1 MKLFSL
7 LFLITITITF
17 TGCKSSDENNAQKVA
32 QEFGR
37 NLYTVNTEKV
47 AEYKKLL
54 KEGEKIDVASGNF
67 TNTGGV
73 IPHTQEYIKIIQSL
87 DKDLLPLMTA
97 KGYET
102 ISGNYNIVATKFCN
116 DNNYTL
122 QVTDFILDKNLYGE
136 KEDKAGYSYEAKLK
150 FISTN
155 GKAERTDTAKG
166 YIGLLK
172 EDGKWKVFVYK
183 SEAEPKLYLEVIKQ
197 ITHF

>member
-7 LFLITITITF
+7 LFLITIAF

-54 KEGEKIDVASGNF
+54 REGKKIDIASGNP

-87 DKDLLPLMTA
+87 DKNLLPLMTA

-102 ISGNYNIVATKFCN
+102 IAGHYNIVATKFCN

-136 KEDKAGYSYEAKLK
+136 KEDKAGYYYEAKLK

-172 EDGKWKVFVYK
+172 ENGKWKVFVYK
-183 SEAEPKLYLEVIKQ
+183 SEADPKLYIELMKKIKE
-197 ITHF
+197 